1 MKKNIFELFFVTIQ
15 KGMWQLLEDHP
26 WILRGCLFGMVVMF
40 FLTILTIRFG
50 SKKTLR
56 KVLTMVNSIAIV
68 AICIVLGVFYGIEIP
83 TPTPTAPSPTST
95 PTPTPHFSEIESFF
109 ERGTYSK
116 EYEALSIYTNT
127 IPSFF
132 GMKEG
137 TVFVAEKTN
146 VKAELRLSQMS
157 ISLSEGNLEIY
168 TLRTGYDVFSV
179 SIPMGESL
187 YSFGAF
193 EVPKDELSWE
203 TLQKK
208 LDEGVSKSTW
218 RSKMDLATSRA
229 YKLSI
234 LEGKRR
240 IKKTLLQEMLEEKPF
255 LEIENISIDGVSFKK
270 NGKILEVKQSDI
282 NNLFD
287 FGLDPKIEEPAEE
300 EKLELY
306 FAGEQLFEE
315 KSSIFEG
322 IKKYREDK
330 GLDRVTGLSS

>member
-1 MKKNIFELFFVTIQ
+1 
-15 KGMWQLLEDHP
+15 MWQLLNDHP
-26 WILRGCLFGMVVMF
+26 WVLRGCILGIVVLF

-56 KVLTMVNSIAIV
+56 KMLAVVNCIAIV
-68 AICIVLGVFYGIEIP
+68 SMLIVLGAFFGIEIP
-83 TPTPTAPSPTST
+83 TPTQTAPSPT
-95 PTPTPHFSEIESFF
+95 PAPDYSEIESFF

-127 IPSFF
+127 IPSYF

-137 TVFVAEKTN
+137 TVFVAEKTR

-157 ISLSEGNLEIY
+157 VSLSEKNLEID
-168 TLRTGYDVFSV
+168 TLRTGYDVFIV

-203 TLQKK
+203 VLQKR

-218 RSKMDLATSRA
+218 RNKMGLATDRA
-229 YKLSI
+229 YKLSN

-240 IKKTLLQEMLEEKPF
+240 IKKILLQEMLEEKPF
-255 LEIENISIDGVSFKK
+255 LEIENISIDGVVFKK
-270 NGKILEVKQSDI
+270 NGQMLEVKQADMNS
-282 NNLFD
+282 LFD
-287 FGLDPKIEEPAEE
+287 FGLGPKIDEPAEE

>member
-1 MKKNIFELFFVTIQ
+1 
-15 KGMWQLLEDHP
+15 
-26 WILRGCLFGMVVMF
+26 
-40 FLTILTIRFG
+40 
-50 SKKTLR
+50 
-56 KVLTMVNSIAIV
+56 
-68 AICIVLGVFYGIEIP
+68 
-83 TPTPTAPSPTST
+83 
-95 PTPTPHFSEIESFF
+95 
-109 ERGTYSK
+109 
-116 EYEALSIYTNT
+116 
-127 IPSFF
+127 
-132 GMKEG
+132 
-137 TVFVAEKTN
+137 
-146 VKAELRLSQMS
+146 
-157 ISLSEGNLEIY
+157 
-168 TLRTGYDVFSV
+168 
-179 SIPMGESL
+179 
-187 YSFGAF
+187 
-193 EVPKDELSWE
+193 
-203 TLQKK
+203 
-208 LDEGVSKSTW
+208 
-218 RSKMDLATSRA
+218 MDLATSRA

-315 KSSIFEG
+315 KSAIFDG